1 MNVFILPVKI
11 SVDVKYQRATQRF
24 LFLFPIHLTAYLTV
38 VFFNSA
44 ILDKDKRI
52 AILKCKISHSF
63 WLVTVK
69 TETLNIPKKD

>member
-38 VFFNSA
+38 VF
-44 ILDKDKRI
+44 LI
-52 AILKCKISHSF
+52 APFWTKI
-63 WLVTVK
+63 K
-69 TETLNIPKKD
+69 E